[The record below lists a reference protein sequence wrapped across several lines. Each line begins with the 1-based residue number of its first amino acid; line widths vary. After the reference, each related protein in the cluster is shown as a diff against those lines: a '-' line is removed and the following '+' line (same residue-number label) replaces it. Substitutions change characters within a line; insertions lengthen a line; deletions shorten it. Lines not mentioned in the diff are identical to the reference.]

1 MWLIYIAV
9 PLVILAIIAAAVG
22 GGIFTIV
29 LIPLAVIAVIAAV
42 WSAISARQANAPG
55 ANRRS
60 PTETGPAGSALPHS
74 FSQSPSGAASGSPET
89 LADTRREL
97 Q

>member
-1 MWLIYIAV
+1 MWLFYIAV

-29 LIPLAVIAVIAAV
+29 LVPLAVIAVISAF
-42 WSAISARQANAPG
+42 WSAIAARSRQAPG
-55 ANRRS
+55 AHRRS
-60 PTETGPAGSALPHS
+60 HMETGTGGSSLPSS
-74 FSQSPSGAASGSPET
+74 FSRSPGTAPDSPDA
-89 LADTRREL
+89 LADTRRER